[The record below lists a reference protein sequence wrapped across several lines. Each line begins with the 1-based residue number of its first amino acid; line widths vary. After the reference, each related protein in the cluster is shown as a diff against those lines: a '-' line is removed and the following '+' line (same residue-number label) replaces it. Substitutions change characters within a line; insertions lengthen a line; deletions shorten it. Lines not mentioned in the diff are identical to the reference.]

1 MFDGFLK
8 TTESPATTRLSL
20 DHVPAVWASSEDG
33 QLSVDVL
40 ETAEQIVVV
49 AAMAGVRIEDL
60 SLHLQEDVLT
70 IRGVRELP
78 VSGEAVFFY
87 QECFWGSFS
96 RTVVLPVSVKEES
109 VQAEY
114 RNGILVIRFQ
124 KAKSDSLIP
133 ILIVD
138 E

>member
-1 MFDGFLK
+1 
-8 TTESPATTRLSL
+8 
-20 DHVPAVWASSEDG
+20 
-33 QLSVDVL
+33 
-40 ETAEQIVVV
+40 
-49 AAMAGVRIEDL
+49 
-60 SLHLQEDVLT
+60 
-70 IRGVRELP
+70 
-78 VSGEAVFFY
+78 
-87 QECFWGSFS
+87 
-96 RTVVLPVSVKEES
+96 VLPVSVKEES